1 MATVTFEVDVV
12 AFEAVAY
19 GFLAALIPAI
29 RAEQWAV
36 AEEFNQRVK
45 IRTPV
50 RTRRL
55 QTSIHGVESSPD
67 SYPYTDDKGR
77 SFEGALSTGPV
88 DDDEV
93 IVGTNVPYA
102 IYVEGGTS
110 SSNYRPTGMFAVTE
124 TEIAPDLA
132 VRMNAVPERL
142 WRG

>member
-1 MATVTFEVDVV
+1 MATVTFEVDVA
-12 AFEAVAY
+12 AFEAAANA
-19 GFLAALIPAI
+19 FLTALIPAI

-55 QTSIHGVESSPD
+55 QTSIHVVESSPD

-77 SFEGALSTGPV
+77 SFEGALDTTPV

-110 SSNYRPTGMFAVTE
+110 KFAARGMFAVTE
-124 TEIAPDLA
+124 IETAPDLA
-132 VRMNAVPERL
+132 VRMNAVPERI